1 MRSLS
6 MQALLP
12 AIDCGQQNC
21 IIWLRNGSLMISWE
35 IFNLKSCHLAPT
47 SPKHALSRHLRKW
60 RWRTAGVL
68 SQEIPYCLS
77 DKEAH
82 RRRKPVQI
90 LWNLGIQDSSRLV
103 VSWHTA
109 RNRWWFF
116 VTYPELMGWTKT
128 DVWIEPWRLNSEK
141 PEKPICWRGSQ
152 ISRDKN
158 ILLLGVW
165 RVHLC
170 VCVFVFPLSKSSV
183 AENASSLPTPIIFKW
198 VWVKIRDF
206 TRIKD
211 QNPGG
216 ILEQIA
222 LRSAISSKF
231 AALPAKSS

>member
-109 RNRWWFF
+109 RNRWLFF

-170 VCVFVFPLSKSSV
+170 VCVCFSTFKVKCCGECFLPSHSNHFQMGLGQNSRFHPDKGSKPWWNLRTDCTPWQRHLLQVCS
-183 AENASSLPTPIIFKW
+183 AS
-198 VWVKIRDF
+198 
-206 TRIKD
+206 
-211 QNPGG
+211 G
-216 ILEQIA
+216 
-222 LRSAISSKF
+222 
-231 AALPAKSS
+231 